1 MPLGEVPPV
10 TQQKDAVKA
19 APPQT
24 PKPGETAPPPV
35 AELKPPQNWKA
46 AAREEWAR
54 LPRHV
59 QEEAKRVEVEA
70 IRVMRESAQARKF
83 SESFEKT
90 LTPYRAFINGEPLQV
105 VNNLLQ
111 TAVALQTAPAAD
123 KAQLVAQIIKGYNV
137 DIETL
142 DKLLAGQAPQEA
154 QVQAQVQA
162 RQSQQPAQ
170 LRDPRVDEWL
180 AREAQEKSRAAQQT
194 VQAFAR
200 EAEFLDEPWP
210 GKVRQDGSP
219 VLVRDLVA
227 NLLDAASRDGID
239 LSLKE
244 AYAQVVQQHPDVSKV
259 LRQRE
264 EHQRAATARRR
275 AATPGPPLPAC
286 GASRRHVPKG
296 RTSRTGFNPRSAFST
311 AWEVGPLCGKGRE
324 RVDVPPTPQRLALL
338 APMASPTS
346 LPYSRLPSRTTLAP
360 SPTTSPTTTRF
371 STSWKPAR
379 DVCAPSTVASAS
391 TTGVVR
397 WQH

>member
-1 MPLGEVPPV
+1 MSGEANSLDAALNAGFGGGDEAETTETHQETSDAPSAPQAQDAAPMGDVASEAQGGESPAPQRDASGKFTTKAGQTATPAPV

-19 APPQT
+19 APPQGAL
-24 PKPGETAPPPV
+24 KPGEAAPSPV

-46 AAREEWAR
+46 AAREEWAK

-59 QEEAKRVEVEA
+59 QEEAKRVEVEF
-70 IRVMRESAQARKF
+70 IRGMRESAQARKF
-83 SESFEKT
+83 TENFEKT

-111 TAVALQTAPAAD
+111 TAVALQTAPPAD

-154 QVQAQVQA
+154 QTAQA
-162 RQSQQPAQ
+162 RQPQQPAQ
-170 LRDPRVDEWL
+170 FRDPRVDEFL

-264 EHQRAATARRR
+264 EAQRAATAKAATQRVR
-275 AATPGPPLPAC
+275 AASSSVRSQP
-286 GASRRHVPKG
+286 ASRPQGAQKP
-296 RTSRTGFNPRSAFST
+296 NLDAILDEAFSAAT
-311 AWEVGPLCGKGRE
+311 GR
-324 RVDVPPTPQRLALL
+324 
-338 APMASPTS
+338 
-346 LPYSRLPSRTTLAP
+346 
-360 SPTTSPTTTRF
+360 
-371 STSWKPAR
+371 
-379 DVCAPSTVASAS
+379 
-391 TTGVVR
+391 
-397 WQH
+397 